1 MEAIALL
8 NIEMIDVNGSIE
20 IHIGNRAPEAGTLS
34 NNRVAGIVIDDL
46 GYIGWRYQVH
56 RRTECHDQSD
66 RSTQAFH
73 FVRHENCSIGFK
85 RMSHDY
91 NRTFAAFLQSGRLAR
106 EFFIV
111 QMTMDGRSEAT
122 LNKFL
127 VENIEPCGK
136 NARQSP
142 QQIDVTGVG
151 IAR

>member
-8 NIEMIDVNGSIE
+8 NIEMIDVSGSIE

-46 GYIGWRYQVH
+46 GYIGCATRFIVGPNVTT
-56 RRTECHDQSD
+56 RATGAPKLFILSAMKIAASAPSECPMII
-66 RSTQAFH
+66 
-73 FVRHENCSIGFK
+73 IGPL
-85 RMSHDY
+85 
-91 NRTFAAFLQSGRLAR
+91 FLQTGRLAR

-111 QMTMDGRSEAT
+111 QMPMDGRSEAT

-136 NARQSP
+136 MPANPLNR
-142 QQIDVTGVG
+142 
-151 IAR
+151 